1 VQVITQAHDVEAAA
15 VSSPDSYDINID
27 EDPNEAHDVE
37 AAANS
42 SPDGY
47 DINIDEDL

>member
-1 VQVITQAHDVEAAA
+1 HDVEAAA

-27 EDPNEAHDVE
+27 EDPNKAHNVE

-42 SPDGY
+42 SPDKTMTNY
-47 DINIDEDL
+47 RDISVINDEE